1 MLVDGGDQTELFSAF
16 DDTEVAF
23 TVSDIRL
30 PTLEARPH
38 CYPGEARPHNLCD
51 ELGSDYIIDQR
62 LANDQFILDIVVI
75 VRFHRLLG
83 HVDEIEESVVSPN
96 YSILEIKVSL

>member
-1 MLVDGGDQTELFSAF
+1 MLVYRGDQAEFFSAF

-30 PTLEARPH
+30 SPLEARPN
-38 CYPGEARPHNLCD
+38 CYTGEARPHNFCD
-51 ELGSDYIIDQR
+51 ELGSDDIIDQR
-62 LANDQFILDIVVI
+62 FAYEQFILDIVVI

-83 HVDEIEESVVSPN
+83 HVDEIEKSVVSPN
-96 YSILEIKVSL
+96 YSILEIKAPL